1 MERVQIVGAEAKD
14 QGGQY
19 FWKMSSG
26 NIVYHCWS
34 QLLKRLLRNFLVP
47 LDYFLL
53 YKNSSAFVALR

>member
-26 NIVYHCWS
+26 NIVY
-34 QLLKRLLRNFLVP
+34 VP
-47 LDYFLL
+47 LLV
-53 YKNSSAFVALR
+53 SAFENVST